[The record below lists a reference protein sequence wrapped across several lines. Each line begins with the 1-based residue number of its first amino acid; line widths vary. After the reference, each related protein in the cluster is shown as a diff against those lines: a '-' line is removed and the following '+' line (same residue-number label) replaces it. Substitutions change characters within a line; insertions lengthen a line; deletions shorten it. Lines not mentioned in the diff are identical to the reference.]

1 MSNSLKRKY
10 QENHEITSKLLH
22 NQFKNDKETPT
33 YKDCTL
39 IKRNMY
45 YAKKSIQPSIPISL
59 SDIDKTLNN
68 FKIKKFYV
76 RYL

>member
-10 QENHEITSKLLH
+10 QENHYKITSKLLY
-22 NQFKNDKETPT
+22 NQFENDKETPT

-39 IKRNMY
+39 IKRNMCN
-45 YAKKSIQPSIPISL
+45 AKKSIQPSIPISL

-68 FKIKKFYV
+68 FKIKNVYV
-76 RYL
+76 